1 MLIVVAP
8 HYEGLCDRFYERGH
22 RRGLSRVG
30 PSALDS
36 RARFASAAWRAGPLS
51 ARVAVAGR
59 VDSQYLIGAASL
71 RGHSMSSHSSGRGVG
86 RPSSRCAGRTRTA
99 AKRERIAP
107 LVPWRQVTVR
117 QARAGSCWAKARTLS
132 GRCRPVRRTSVGG
145 RPCPRYFGG
154 GSGARPGA
162 HTVVSVLMP
171 TTYAI
176 ACAVSASRKAVTT
189 P

>member
-1 MLIVVAP
+1 MQTQLIATERLAAIGEVVTAVAHGIRNP
-8 HYEGLCDRFYERGH
+8 LASIRAAIQVALLHVPLE
-22 RRGLSRVG
+22 SR
-30 PSALDS
+30 S
-36 RARFASAAWRAGPLS
+36 SAA
-51 ARVAVAGR
+51 
-59 VDSQYLIGAASL
+59 
-71 RGHSMSSHSSGRGVG
+71 HN
-86 RPSSRCAGRTRTA
+86 
-99 AKRERIAP
+99 AP

-117 QARAGSCWAKARTLS
+117 QARAGSCWAKAPTLS
-132 GRCRPVRRTSVGG
+132 GRCRRVRRTSVGG

-154 GSGARPGA
+154 GSGAPPGA